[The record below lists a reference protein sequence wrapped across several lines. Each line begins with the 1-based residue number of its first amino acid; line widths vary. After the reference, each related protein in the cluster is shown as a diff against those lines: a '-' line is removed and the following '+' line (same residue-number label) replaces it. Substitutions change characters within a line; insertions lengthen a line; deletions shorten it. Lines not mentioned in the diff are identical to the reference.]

1 MNPSTKALSW
11 AALAALTIASTTAQ
25 AGLFNFNNTG
35 SFGSSTTL
43 GGVALGADTPYSL
56 TATFD
61 DASVGFSGFDQF
73 PVTALS
79 LNLTGHGTYTAI
91 PDSNLTV
98 YLSSSGGYRAG
109 LINSTAGFGYVGS
122 FSSSSNVSF
131 SSSTPSPTIFSNFQ
145 GLSDSF
151 PYGISLVGVS
161 GGLSIQSFGA
171 TPMTASITA
180 VPEPAEYA
188 AVTGL
193 ALGVFALVQ
202 RRRQAAGR

>member
-1 MNPSTKALSW
+1 MSIPAMNPSTKALSW

-109 LINSTAGFGYVGS
+109 LINSTAG
-122 FSSSSNVSF
+122 SSSNVSF